1 MKLFCLPY
9 AGGSAIIYREWKPFF
24 ASNIELAPVEYAG
37 HGKRIMHPLYKDV
50 QAAVEDVYDM
60 LLAAVANGRP
70 YAIFGHSMGAM
81 LAYEVAQK
89 LRSNNKPLPKHIFF
103 SGRGAPHISAEK
115 YKIYHKMSDG
125 EFQAE
130 IANLGGTPKEFFEH
144 PELMEYLLPILK
156 NDFMI
161 SDTAPVRAEIEP
173 FDFPITV
180 FVGKEEEDMD
190 AEDVHG
196 WRVHSRKTCVVYYFN
211 GGHFF
216 IKDEWEAMA
225 GVVQGTL
232 VKGR

>member
-144 PELMEYLLPILK
+144 PELMEYLLPILNNNFIYPDIFCVCIIRESSK
-156 NDFMI
+156 CIRLGFTI
-161 SDTAPVRAEIEP
+161 CVRL
-173 FDFPITV
+173 FCGNLF
-180 FVGKEEEDMD
+180 GD
-190 AEDVHG
+190 AFGDLSYNFG
-196 WRVHSRKTCVVYYFN
+196 SAAQK
-211 GGHFF
+211 
-216 IKDEWEAMA
+216 
-225 GVVQGTL
+225 L
-232 VKGR
+232 